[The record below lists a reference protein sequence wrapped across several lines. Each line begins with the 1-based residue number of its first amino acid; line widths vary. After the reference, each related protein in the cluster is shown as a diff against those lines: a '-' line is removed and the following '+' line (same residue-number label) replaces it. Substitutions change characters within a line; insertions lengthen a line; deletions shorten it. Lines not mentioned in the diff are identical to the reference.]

1 MRLILETTQR
11 LNNRTSQEQNGKN
24 ILLEGM
30 QGTYVTIAVVSGA
43 TFNFKSGTVRS
54 QKSAAIRSAPNA
66 TVNITGG
73 TISNSLY
80 GVKVQSNPNSVFI
93 GKDVHFENN
102 TNDICMEED
111 QLITIADDYKDEAT
125 VLVMD
130 SDLKLPRPIT
140 TTGNADSQKK
150 LKLHSNNA
158 GTVAVFHDNGD
169 ETGYQELVERTG
181 YFVNVVSGTA
191 SIDGGVTALPP
202 TTQIHDGL
210 KVTLSAAPAPQDDL
224 EFEQWEVSPASAL
237 SDLTSTGF
245 DLTASKTS
253 FLMPAQDI
261 TLTAQYRSSAPAID
275 DTPVDDSVGPAISTA
290 VTIIGGALLVG
301 GLHQLGTEMWLIH
314 HLPKGTAIPETRI
327 ELAEVLWKDAGQP
340 APAAEAAYTDIDTD
354 DTDAQQAAQWAI
366 ENELMTLR
374 SSEHPDKFD
383 PHVPVSTVKAIRAW
397 KKAQQMKPSAK

>member
-11 LNNRTSQEQNGKN
+11 LKNKTEKN

-54 QKSAAIRSAPNA
+54 QKSAAIRSALNA

-93 GKDVHFENN
+93 GKDVHFEDN

-111 QLITIADDYKDEAT
+111 QLITIADDYEDEAT

-130 SDLKLPRPIT
+130 SDLILPRPIT

-191 SIDGGVTALPP
+191 SIDGGTTALSP
-202 TTQIHDGL
+202 TTQVPDGTP
-210 KVTLSAAPAPQDDL
+210 VSLSAAPAQNGM
-224 EFEQWEVSPASAL
+224 EFEQWVVSPASAL
-237 SDLTSTGF
+237 TDPDF
-245 DLTASKTS
+245 DLTASETS
-253 FLMPAQDI
+253 FHMPAQDI
-261 TLTAQYRSSAPAID
+261 TLTAQYRPSIPTID
-275 DTPVDDSVGPAISTA
+275 DASVDPAISTA

-301 GLHQLGTEMWLIH
+301 GLHQLGTELWLIH

-366 ENELMTLR
+366 ENELMNAGAAVSIRTNSTPMCR
-374 SSEHPDKFD
+374 SP
-383 PHVPVSTVKAIRAW
+383 P
-397 KKAQQMKPSAK
+397 